1 HDFDVFNWW
10 NSQGTPTRVA
20 AFAGV
25 NALRPDKIPFP
36 VDPNVPVGPHCR
48 ACAYNTVCPDVA
60 MPADAETLF
69 TSEAAQADGYWK
81 DLCIYL
87 SDKDTHD
94 NGIALVEY
102 DNNVRASHSEC
113 FVCNFTDR
121 RYTVIGDRGTLLAS
135 LENSTQIELRPRW
148 GEDRIIEVPSAG
160 EGSHGGADPLLLESF
175 LASIRSGTGTSSNL
189 RDGARAVAVGHAAEV
204 AWRENRVV
212 AIADLVNL
220 HDPAFS
226 V

>member
-1 HDFDVFNWW
+1 M
-10 NSQGTPTRVA
+10 A